1 MCSYIQYL
9 KSLLMCIVPNSLL
22 ISASLIFSL
31 SSICLNAWVSR
42 QECHVQLRHGRKH
55 ITSWGHASLM
65 YPPGLVERAAKVT
78 KEGTPS
84 SLTPSLIRE
93 SEIYLP
99 HDKNPGF
106 SCFQMG
112 AHLLIL
118 WGMPISR
125 SGHRH
130 CEHVSSAT
138 LQSTENV
145 LILSFSEKQNP
156 GNGTVCSYSLA
167 IS

>member
-1 MCSYIQYL
+1 MSFKTGMPCATQTWEKAHHILRSC
-9 KSLLMCIVPNSLL
+9 KSD
-22 ISASLIFSL
+22 
-31 SSICLNAWVSR
+31 VSTAVSTR
-42 QECHVQLRHGRKH
+42 SGGKGSKSHQ
-55 ITSWGHASLM
+55 
-65 YPPGLVERAAKVT
+65 
-78 KEGTPS
+78 EGTPS

-93 SEIYLP
+93 SEIYSP

-145 LILSFSEKQNP
+145 LILSFSENQNP
-156 GNGTVCSYSLA
+156 GNGTVCAYSLA